1 MRDTSVLDAARNAA
15 SGREAGA
22 SAGASRLRRR
32 GGRPFT
38 GPRGGGAK
46 RRVQHPW
53 WFALPALA
61 VFAAFFLVP
70 NVLNFFYPFTN
81 WSAFHSSISFA
92 GLSNFRT
99 IAHDGSLQLALRTT
113 LEYAVG
119 VAVFQ
124 NGFGLILA
132 LLLEQDTRFNRFFR
146 AVFFLPVLLSA
157 LAVGYV
163 FQALLNQ
170 DGAVNAL
177 LSDLTG
183 THVDIAWLG
192 STTWTLV
199 LLTVIH
205 GWKWMGLAMLVYL
218 AGLKSIP
225 GDVTEAAA
233 LDGAGAWRAFWSIRF
248 PMLAPALTFNVTT
261 ALIGS
266 MNTFDIVQATT
277 KGGPADSTQVFNIYM
292 FRIFGEGLYAQA
304 SAMSLVLFAVVV
316 VIAIPV
322 ILGMRRRERV
332 LL

>member
-1 MRDTSVLDAARNAA
+1 MRETTVLDAAKNAA
-15 SGREAGA
+15 SGREAGT
-22 SAGASRLRRR
+22 SPGTSRLRRR
-32 GGRPFT
+32 GGQQFATR
-38 GPRGGGAK
+38 RGGAK
-46 RRVQHPW
+46 RRTQHPW

-70 NVLNFFYPFTN
+70 NLLNFFYPFTN
-81 WSAFHSSISFA
+81 WSAFHSSISFT

-119 VAVFQ
+119 VAIFQ
-124 NGFGLILA
+124 NGFGLMLA
-132 LLLEQDTRFNRFFR
+132 LLLEKDTRFNRFFR

-183 THVDIAWLG
+183 THVNIAWLG

-199 LLTVIH
+199 LLTIIH

-233 LDGAGAWRAFWSIRF
+233 LDGASAWRAFWSIRF

-316 VIAIPV
+316 IIAIPV

>member
-1 MRDTSVLDAARNAA
+1 MTPPALDTRRAAV
-15 SGREAGA
+15 
-22 SAGASRLRRR
+22 RRP
-32 GGRPFT
+32 GGRSEEPSRP
-38 GPRGGGAK
+38 G
-46 RRVQHPW
+46 RRSRKAAAQHPW

-61 VFAAFFLVP
+61 VFAAFFLLP
-70 NVLNFFYPFTN
+70 NILNFFYPFTN
-81 WSAFHSSISFA
+81 WSAFHNSISFA
-92 GLSNFRT
+92 GLSNFST
-99 IAHDGSLQLALRTT
+99 IAHDGSLQTALRTT
-113 LEYAVG
+113 IEYAVG
-119 VAVFQ
+119 VAIFQ
-124 NGFGLILA
+124 NGFGLVLA

-157 LAVGYV
+157 LAVGYI
-163 FQALLNQ
+163 FQALLAQ
-170 DGAVNAL
+170 DGAVNAI

-183 THVDIAWLG
+183 SHIDIPWLG

-225 GDVTEAAA
+225 SDVTEAAA
-233 LDGAGAWRAFWSIRF
+233 LDGASGWRTFWSIRF

-277 KGGPADSTQVFNIYM
+277 KGGPGDSTQVFNIYM
-292 FRIFGEGLYAQA
+292 FRVFGEGLYAQA
-304 SAMSLVLFAVVV
+304 SAMSLILFLVVV
-316 VIAIPV
+316 VLAIPV
-322 ILGMRRRERV
+322 IVLLRRREQV

>member
-1 MRDTSVLDAARNAA
+1 MTPPALDTRRAAVSRPG
-15 SGREAGA
+15 GRTEEP
-22 SAGASRLRRR
+22 SRPGRRR
-32 GGRPFT
+32 RK
-38 GPRGGGAK
+38 AAA
-46 RRVQHPW
+46 QHPW

-61 VFAAFFLVP
+61 VFAAFFLLP
-70 NVLNFFYPFTN
+70 NILNFFYPFTN
-81 WSAFHSSISFA
+81 WSAFHNSISFA
-92 GLSNFRT
+92 GLSNFST
-99 IAHDGSLQLALRTT
+99 IAHDGSLQTALRTT
-113 LEYAVG
+113 IEYAVG
-119 VAVFQ
+119 VAIFQ
-124 NGFGLILA
+124 NGFGLVLA

-157 LAVGYV
+157 LAVGYI
-163 FQALLNQ
+163 FQALLAQ
-170 DGAVNAL
+170 DGAVNAI

-183 THVDIAWLG
+183 SHIDIPWLG

-225 GDVTEAAA
+225 SDVTEAAA
-233 LDGAGAWRAFWSIRF
+233 LDGASGWRTFWSIRF

-277 KGGPADSTQVFNIYM
+277 KGGPGDSTQVFNIYM
-292 FRIFGEGLYAQA
+292 FRVFGEGLYAQA
-304 SAMSLVLFAVVV
+304 SAMSLILFLVVV
-316 VIAIPV
+316 VLAIPV
-322 ILGMRRRERV
+322 IVLLRRREQV

>member
-1 MRDTSVLDAARNAA
+1 MRPTIALVPDAERVEHERGRARPPD
-15 SGREAGA
+15 
-22 SAGASRLRRR
+22 SRRARR
-32 GGRPFT
+32 GS
-38 GPRGGGAK
+38 
-46 RRVQHPW
+46 QHPW
-53 WFALPALA
+53 WFALPAVA

-81 WSAFHSSISFA
+81 WSAFHTSISFA

-119 VAVFQ
+119 VALFQ
-124 NGFGLILA
+124 NAFGLILA
-132 LLLEQDTRFNRFFR
+132 LLLERDTRFNRFFR

-183 THVDIAWLG
+183 THVDVPWLG

-218 AGLKSIP
+218 AGLKAIP
-225 GDVTEAAA
+225 ADVTEAAA
-233 LDGAGAWRAFWSIRF
+233 LDGAGAWQAFWSVRF

-292 FRIFGEGLYAQA
+292 FRVFGEGLYAQA

-322 ILGMRRRERV
+322 ILAMRRRERV

>member
-1 MRDTSVLDAARNAA
+1 MSRPTIAPALDAGRVRLGPTRARPPA
-15 SGREAGA
+15 SRRGPRAAGA
-22 SAGASRLRRR
+22 AGTRR
-32 GGRPFT
+32 GS
-38 GPRGGGAK
+38 
-46 RRVQHPW
+46 QHPW
-53 WFALPALA
+53 WFALPAIA
-61 VFAAFFLVP
+61 VFAGFFLVP

-92 GLSNFRT
+92 GLSNFRA

-119 VAVFQ
+119 VALFQ
-124 NGFGLILA
+124 NAFGLILA
-132 LLLEQDTRFNRFFR
+132 LLLERDTRFNRVFR

-183 THVDIAWLG
+183 THVDVPWLG

-199 LLTVIH
+199 LLTVVH

-218 AGLKSIP
+218 AGFKSIP
-225 GDVTEAAA
+225 ADVTEAAA
-233 LDGAGAWRAFWSIRF
+233 LDGAGGWRAFWAVRF
-248 PMLAPALTFNVTT
+248 PMLAPAVTFNVAT

-266 MNTFDIVQATT
+266 MNTFDLVQATT
-277 KGGPADSTQVFNIYM
+277 KGGPADSTQVFDIYM
-292 FRIFGEGLYAQA
+292 FRVFGEGLYAQA
-304 SAMSLVLFAVVV
+304 AAMSLVLFGVVV
-316 VIAIPV
+316 LIAVPV
-322 ILGMRRRERV
+322 ILGLRRRERV
-332 LL
+332 LS

>member
-1 MRDTSVLDAARNAA
+1 MSRPTIAPALDAGRVRPERARARPPA
-15 SGREAGA
+15 PRRGPRV
-22 SAGASRLRRR
+22 RRR
-32 GGRPFT
+32 S
-38 GPRGGGAK
+38 
-46 RRVQHPW
+46 QHPW
-53 WFALPALA
+53 WFALPAIA
-61 VFAAFFLVP
+61 VFAAFFLLP

-92 GLSNFRT
+92 GLSNFRA

-119 VAVFQ
+119 VAIFQ
-124 NGFGLILA
+124 NAFGLILA
-132 LLLEQDTRFNRFFR
+132 LLLERDSRFNRFFR

-183 THVDIAWLG
+183 THVDVPWLG

-199 LLTVIH
+199 LLTVVH

-225 GDVTEAAA
+225 ADVTEAAA
-233 LDGAGAWRAFWSIRF
+233 LDGAGAWRAFWAVRF
-248 PMLAPALTFNVTT
+248 PMLAPAVTFNVAT

-266 MNTFDIVQATT
+266 MNTFDLVQATT
-277 KGGPADSTQVFNIYM
+277 KGGPADTTQVFDIYM
-292 FRIFGEGLYAQA
+292 FRVFGEGLYAQA
-304 SAMSLVLFAVVV
+304 SAMSLVLFGVVV
-316 VIAIPV
+316 LIAVPV
-322 ILGMRRRERV
+322 ILGLRRRERV
-332 LL
+332 LS

>member
-1 MRDTSVLDAARNAA
+1 M
-15 SGREAGA
+15 
-22 SAGASRLRRR
+22 
-32 GGRPFT
+32 
-38 GPRGGGAK
+38 
-46 RRVQHPW
+46 QHPW

-70 NVLNFFYPFTN
+70 ALLNFFYPFTN
-81 WSAFHSSISFA
+81 WSAFHTSISFT
-92 GLSNFRT
+92 GLSNFST

-119 VAVFQ
+119 VAIFQ
-124 NGFGLILA
+124 NCFGLILA
-132 LLLEQDTRFNRFFR
+132 LLLEKDTRFNRFFR

-199 LLTVIH
+199 LLTIIH